1 MAWCYH
7 FQTNPASR
15 ALHVLWV
22 GHGSTGKQQEES
34 VPIRATT
41 MAGSRCRKLLCQGI
55 VLHRATVL
63 EEVRLIVAPDH
74 LEAVE
79 DTLCHVEV
87 RVVNRGMSLATV
99 RFAIAHEAPK
109 IVDISKGEASYAVAL
124 AMTLELR
131 MSLIVEAKG
140 SDGTFAPVQG
150 GTSDPITVTPRQDKV
165 AFGSALDVF
174 DDLDDQ
180 G

>member
-1 MAWCYH
+1 MCCGSVMV
-7 FQTNPASR
+7 QPANSKRSR
-15 ALHVLWV
+15 FLYALRPWRNLVV
-22 GHGSTGKQQEES
+22 GNR
-34 VPIRATT
+34 RA
-41 MAGSRCRKLLCQGI
+41 RV

-63 EEVRLIVAPDH
+63 EEVHLDIVAPDH

-87 RVVNRGMSLATV
+87 RVVNRGTSLATV

-109 IVDISKGEASYAVAL
+109 IVDISKGGEASYAVAL

-131 MSLIVEAKG
+131 YVTLIVEAKG

-150 GTSDPITVTPRQDKV
+150 GTSDPNYRDTTS
-165 AFGSALDVF
+165 G
-174 DDLDDQ
+174 
-180 G
+180 